1 MKKILICLVMALPFV
16 VTAQEK
22 SDWKEMS
29 NFHTLMST
37 SFHPSEEGNLKP
49 VKTKSDS
56 LVIAAKLWKA
66 SKVPAG
72 YKPKETSETLTKLV
86 KQLGELNTAVKA
98 GKNDAT
104 LKGMIKEAHEI
115 FHDIVEKCRDGQ

>member
-1 MKKILICLVMALPFV
+1 MKKILLYLVMAVPFV

-49 VKTKSDS
+49 VKAKSDS
-56 LVIAAKLWKA
+56 LLMAARLWKA

-72 YKPKETSETLTKLV
+72 YKPKETSETLAKLV

-98 GKNDAT
+98 GKNDAA

-115 FHDIVEKCRDGQ
+115 FHDIVEKCKVGE

>member
-1 MKKILICLVMALPFV
+1 MKKILLCLVMALPFV

-22 SDWKEMS
+22 TDWKEMN

-49 VKTKSDS
+49 VKAKSDS
-56 LVIAAKLWKA
+56 LLITAKLWKA

-72 YKPKETSETLTKLV
+72 YKPKETSETLSKLI
-86 KQLGELNTAVKA
+86 KQLAELNTAVKA
-98 GKNDAT
+98 GKDDAA

>member
-1 MKKILICLVMALPFV
+1 MKKILLCLVMALPFV

-22 SDWKEMS
+22 SDWKEMN

-49 VKTKSDS
+49 VKAKADS

-66 SKVPAG
+66 SKVPTG
-72 YKPKETSETLTKLV
+72 YKPKETSETLTKLI
-86 KQLGELNTAVKA
+86 KQLVELNTAVKA
-98 GKNDAT
+98 GKDDTA

-115 FHDIVEKCRDGQ
+115 FHFITEKCKAGE

>member
-1 MKKILICLVMALPFV
+1 MKKILLCLVMALPFA

-22 SDWKEMS
+22 SDWKEMN

-49 VKTKSDS
+49 VKAKADS

-66 SKVPAG
+66 SKVPTG

-104 LKGMIKEAHEI
+104 LKVMIKEAHEI

>member
-1 MKKILICLVMALPFV
+1 MKKILLYLVMAVPFV

-49 VKTKSDS
+49 VKAKSDS
-56 LVIAAKLWKA
+56 LLMAAKLWKA

-72 YKPKETSETLTKLV
+72 YKPKETSETLAKLV

-98 GKNDAT
+98 GKNDDA

-115 FHDIVEKCRDGQ
+115 FHDIVEKCKVGE

>member
-1 MKKILICLVMALPFV
+1 MKKILLYLVMAVPFV

-49 VKTKSDS
+49 VKAKSDS
-56 LVIAAKLWKA
+56 LLMAAKLWKA
-66 SKVPAG
+66 SNVPAG
-72 YKPKETSETLTKLV
+72 YKPKETSETLVKLV
-86 KQLGELNTAVKA
+86 KQLSELNTAVKA
-98 GKNDAT
+98 GKNDAA

-115 FHDIVEKCRDGQ
+115 FHDIVEKCKVGE